1 MFFAEF
7 WWCSSNIRS
16 VEMLA
21 MLTCAKSFGCRADPR
36 ERWRRQ
42 QFGIFLMFFELQRK
56 NQRDKKVQ
64 KLPYQSDASLE
75 NRVIVAIPTHQA
87 RRVPCAT
94 TQQPFEESQ
103 KQIFFMFEFH
113 FRVKL
118 RMHPM
123 LIIVHC
129 LKSKIN
135 FLHASFFFAF
145 LPCDNREILSLLFS
159 VSFPFQLQEERSWRC
174 SDSSDGDT
182 REREREFQLNYH

>member
-56 NQRDKKVQ
+56 KQRDKKVQ

-135 FLHASFFFAF
+135 FLHASFF
-145 LPCDNREILSLLFS
+145 SLLSCLAIIARFS
-159 VSFPFQLQEERSWRC
+159 PCSFPFHFL
-174 SDSSDGDT
+174 SSCRRREVGDAQT
-182 REREREFQLNYH
+182 AAMGTRGRERENSS